1 MHPFACC
8 HDAGATGACEGAFT
22 PVDWGGKPTVGL
34 RHGHCYEI
42 WKAVTCEASG
52 KTGVA
57 RNERAE
63 SSQRAVQLRKIR
75 RNSEMRTPILSQ
87 PQDDQVERKEAAFA
101 CAVMSAADN
110 PR

>member
-1 MHPFACC
+1 M
-8 HDAGATGACEGAFT
+8 
-22 PVDWGGKPTVGL
+22 GGKPTVGV

-52 KTGVA
+52 KTGVT

-63 SSQRAVQLRKIR
+63 SSQRAAQPRKTR
-75 RNSEMRTPILSQ
+75 PKLEMRTSISSR